1 MNERPARLLG
11 AFFAFLT
18 ILTASVAGGAVS
30 GGLGC
35 GPFLDVAP
43 DAFCPLI
50 LEIFYLG
57 ITTGT
62 TPTTFDPSSNVTR
75 VQMAA
80 FLSRTVDGV
89 LKRGSRRAAMNQ
101 FWIPQIPA
109 ALGDTNL
116 SFQGAE
122 YCAADGLSVWVSGT
136 FGSSVTGVL
145 AGTGGILGTW
155 TGAQFAK
162 GVMVAMGRVF
172 VTGEGAPGKLYMVN
186 PAGPTGAV
194 TTVATN
200 LGDGAHALAFNGGR
214 ILSANT
220 EGTVSIISPGTSLP
234 WTVTTVTTGFTSP
247 RGILFVGD
255 TFWVTDNGA
264 DKIFRVGSAANILQT
279 VTVGTGPLQPVF
291 DGANIWVPNTVS
303 SSVSIVKAFNGAVL
317 TTLIGNGL
325 TNPRVA
331 AFDGERVL
339 VTNSNNTISLFKA
352 ADLSVLGNIPTGT
365 STSPLG
371 ACSDGINFWITL
383 NGNGHLARF

>member
-11 AFFAFLT
+11 AFLAFLAV
-18 ILTASVAGGAVS
+18 LTASVAGGAVS

-122 YCAADGLSVWVSGT
+122 YCAADGLSVWVSGA
-136 FGSSVTGVL
+136 FGSSVTEVL
-145 AGTGGILGTW
+145 AGTGGVLGTW

-162 GVMVAMGRVF
+162 GVLPAMGRVF
-172 VTGEGAPGKLYMVN
+172 VAGEGAPGKLYMVN
-186 PAGPTGAV
+186 PAGPSGAV

-200 LGDGAHALAFNGGR
+200 LGDGAHALAFNGAR

-220 EGTVSIISPGTSLP
+220 EGTVSIITPGTSLP

-264 DKIFRVGSAANILQT
+264 DRIFRVGSAANILQT

-291 DGANIWVPNTVS
+291 DGANIWVPNDFS
-303 SSVSIVKAFNGAVL
+303 NSVSVVRASNGAVL
-317 TTLIGNGL
+317 ATLTGNGL
-325 TNPRVA
+325 NGVFTA

-339 VTNSNNTISLFKA
+339 VTTNANTVSLWKA
-352 ADLSVLGNIPTGT
+352 ADLTPIGSVFTGNL
-365 STSPLG
+365 TSPFG
-371 ACSDGINFWITL
+371 ACSDGVSFWVSL
-383 NGNGHLARF
+383 VQANGLGRF